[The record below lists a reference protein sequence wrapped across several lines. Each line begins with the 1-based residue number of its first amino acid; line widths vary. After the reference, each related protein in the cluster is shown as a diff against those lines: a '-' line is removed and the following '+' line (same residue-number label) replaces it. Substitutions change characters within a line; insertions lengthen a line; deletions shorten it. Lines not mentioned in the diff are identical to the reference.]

1 MRILIVED
9 EHALAE
15 TLADLISGPGGDRS
29 SNADIAENGLD
40 GLELIRSGIYDAVI
54 LDVMLPGIN
63 GFDILKQI
71 RKEGIS
77 TPVLMLTARSE
88 LTDRVK
94 GLDLGADYY
103 LTKPFE
109 NEELLACLRSI
120 LRRPSTMVPEDLQF
134 GDLTLTPSASKLTCG
149 EREVLLSAKELEMM
163 RLLMQNIGQYL
174 SKETL
179 ILKIWGYDGDV
190 SSNSAEAY
198 ISFLRRKLKLLRSTV
213 QICSARSIGYRLEQ
227 NQ

>member
-40 GLELIRSGIYDAVI
+40 W
-54 LDVMLPGIN
+54 
-63 GFDILKQI
+63 
-71 RKEGIS
+71 
-77 TPVLMLTARSE
+77 
-88 LTDRVK
+88 
-94 GLDLGADYY
+94 GADYY